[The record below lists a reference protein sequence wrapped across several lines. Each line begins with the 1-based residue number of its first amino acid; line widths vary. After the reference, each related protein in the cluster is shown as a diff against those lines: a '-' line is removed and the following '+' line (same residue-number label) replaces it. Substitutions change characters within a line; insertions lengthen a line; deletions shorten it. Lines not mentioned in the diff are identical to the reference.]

1 MCLSDVL
8 SKWKQGVADDDVMI
22 THNPL
27 EKLESLFLAFVGKL
41 ICKTHVSAPM
51 DAMMESTA

>member
-8 SKWKQGVADDDVMI
+8 SKWKQGVADDDAMI

-27 EKLESLFLAFVGKL
+27 EKLENPFLAFVGKL
-41 ICKTHVSAPM
+41 CKTHISVPM
-51 DAMMESTA
+51 DAMMESTS

>member
-8 SKWKQGVADDDVMI
+8 SKWKQGVTDDDVMI

-27 EKLESLFLAFVGKL
+27 EKLESPFLAFVGKL